1 MEGEEESDFTY
12 YNNNN
17 NNYQI
22 CPYDFNLY
30 LYIYIYKLNKKL
42 IERVLKSL
50 ACVGIITL
58 LAI

>member
-1 MEGEEESDFTY
+1 MLLLIIIIIIITVKFVLMIS
-12 YNNNN
+12 
-17 NNYQI
+17 I
-22 CPYDFNLY
+22 
-30 LYIYIYKLNKKL
+30 YIYIYKLNKKL